1 MMTPVLTNGE
11 AADIAVVAGK
21 GAKVQEI
28 GLKKQASRWPSAYP
42 IACRCRLRWE
52 LPQRRRRAC
61 GGDCRKPAAC
71 PCRPFLS
78 YPLGEE
84 RAADALHASPE
95 ALDPLSQRA
104 RTSAERRVHIARPL
118 YPHNSLIAGHD
129 AFGQRVLGEVP
140 RAESQQRR

>member
-1 MMTPVLTNGE
+1 MKRRGVIPVASSLQGYGSPAPWEIDAGQARLAQLLRCGMMTPVLTNGE

-61 GGDCRKPAAC
+61 GGDCRKPAA
-71 PCRPFLS
+71 RPMPPVLS
-78 YPLGEE
+78 PFPSGRE
-84 RAADALHASPE
+84 RAAE
-95 ALDPLSQRA
+95 RA
-104 RTSAERRVHIARPL
+104 KL
-118 YPHNSLIAGHD
+118 HD
-129 AFGQRVLGEVP
+129 AP
-140 RAESQQRR
+140 ESAALPDP